1 MFSHADAN
9 SDGVVDS
16 AEALKLAETHFAKLD
31 ANSDGTVEKDELKAG
46 RGFFG
51 KHRGCQH
58 GEHGEHGE
66 HSKDQAKKPA
76 TADHT

>member
-1 MFSHADAN
+1 
-9 SDGVVDS
+9 VVDS

-31 ANSDGTVEKDELKAG
+31 ANNDGSVEKDELKAG

-51 KHRGCQH
+51 KHRGCHH

-66 HSKDQAKKPA
+66 HGKDQAKKPA